1 MKSLVLSFSDTG
13 GGGRAAINIFKSLKI
28 SEINSSLYVKKK
40 KTDLV
45 YVQNFFKTNSSLI
58 DKYKEKNKQKCLQV
72 RK

>member
-28 SEINSSLYVKKK
+28 SEINSLLYVKKK

-45 YVQNFFKTNSSLI
+45 YVQNF
-58 DKYKEKNKQKCLQV
+58 
-72 RK
+72 